1 MKRGERS
8 VLRFALGMSLVL
20 SLAAFA
26 ANGPLDV
33 PPVPSGRAFL
43 SSGSPLSSSA
53 RNESRG
59 RNAHFHSVFTAHA
72 SSVLRGEGQPSRS
85 VWDGVYT
92 EEQAQ
97 RGETL
102 YQQECALCH
111 LATLTGG
118 ESAPPLAGADF
129 LSNWNGLTL
138 GDLFERLRIS
148 MPPDQPDRLSRQQ
161 KIEIL
166 AYMLSVNKFPAGSRE
181 LPRETYALNQIRLD
195 AFNPPPLAVG
205 EVQRVSHR
213 ERTCHVERRAKDSA

>member
-1 MKRGERS
+1 M
-8 VLRFALGMSLVL
+8 LRLTLEMGLVL
-20 SLAAFA
+20 SLAAYA
-26 ANGPLDV
+26 VNGLLDAKPLL
-33 PPVPSGRAFL
+33 SGQRFL
-43 SSGSPLSSSA
+43 SSRSVLSSSA

-59 RNAHFHSVFTAHA
+59 KNARFHSPFTAHA
-72 SSVLRGEGQPSRS
+72 SSVLRQEGQPSRS

-97 RGETL
+97 RGEAL

-148 MPPDQPDRLSRQQ
+148 MPPDQPDRLTRQQ

-195 AFNPPPLAVG
+195 AIKPPPPTGGGRGTKVFSSGRDAP
-205 EVQRVSHR
+205 R
-213 ERTCHVERRAKDSA
+213 

>member
-1 MKRGERS
+1 MRQKDRS
-8 VLRFALGMSLVL
+8 VSRLILQTGLIL
-20 SLAAFA
+20 SLATFA
-26 ANGPLDV
+26 ANWPLDMQ
-33 PPVPSGRAFL
+33 PWRAQQWSL
-43 SSGSPLSSSA
+43 SSTCPSSSCVK
-53 RNESRG
+53 NEAK
-59 RNAHFHSVFTAHA
+59 NAQRHFVFTAHA
-72 SSVLRGEGQPSRS
+72 SSIRRQEGQPSRS

-92 EEQAQ
+92 EEQAK
-97 RGETL
+97 RGEAL

-148 MPPDQPDRLSRQQ
+148 MPPDQPDRVSRQQ

-181 LPRETYALNQIRLD
+181 LPRETYALNQIRFD
-195 AFNPPPLAVG
+195 AIKP
-205 EVQRVSHR
+205 
-213 ERTCHVERRAKDSA
+213 